1 MNRLRV
7 LLLVVCAALAAPA
20 AAHPAPNSWLKL
32 DFGAH
37 EIAAELMVPHS
48 ELVYAM
54 NGEPTVGTLPAYLLK
69 HVGAAT
75 AQGAAWTVVVTGV
88 RAITYQDLPYYAA
101 TLRLV
106 PPAGASTRDF
116 LFSADAVTHEVRNH
130 IIFVVATRDYADAGL
145 ESRPKV
151 LGVLQYPARQLAIRR
166 PVSAA
171 DHRQARAPAR

>member
-1 MNRLRV
+1 MSALRV
-7 LLLVVCAALAAPA
+7 FLLVLCTALAVPA
-20 AAHPAPNSWLKL
+20 AAHHAPNSYLKL
-32 DFGAH
+32 DFGAR
-37 EIAAELMVPHS
+37 EIAAEMMLPQS

-54 NGEPTVGTLPAYLLK
+54 NGEPAVATLPAYLLK
-69 HVGAAT
+69 HVGAT
-75 AQGAAWTVVVTGV
+75 TPQGAAWTVVVTGV
-88 RAITYQDLPYYAA
+88 RATTYLDLPCFIA

-116 LFSADAVTHEVRNH
+116 LFTADAVTHEVRNH
-130 IIFVVATRDYADAGL
+130 VIFVVATRDYADAAL
-145 ESRPKV
+145 ESRPEV